1 MSTNTINMTI
11 LVSYLLELNVLF
23 LSTILV
29 VILASYI
36 IKPLANIEVTSKY
49 IKLLAP
55 SSFIGSFFIHLMVS
69 YSYLYSFKWGETFTD
84 MYEVELDTNL
94 VYLQGGALSLDL
106 FSLVLITLAYI
117 VGFISLTS
125 ISDKSFWSNTK
136 HPLIFTFFII
146 VVILFVTCDHLFTFF
161 LYYEFLLIP
170 SFFIVYLSSS
180 NMKGVQ
186 ASMYFLVWTQAG
198 STLVLAVVIQLIQIE
213 GIDYF
218 NQLSSLGLYSSC
230 IEKIKFILFIG
241 FGFKIPIWPLYYW
254 LTKTHVE
261 ATGAFSMYLSGFLV
275 KTALFGL
282 YKFLL
287 YMSWSYTNVL
297 FITIALTGVIM
308 SSLQMWAQVDLK
320 KVVALCTVQEMNLL
334 LICFLFGQTPLVYF
348 GIMFCFMHAILS
360 TLMFFLV
367 DLIQKRFSTR
377 LTTELSGIIHI
388 CPNLGVSIVLMCL
401 CFLALPFTL
410 KFTCEF
416 VLFSGILDLSFV
428 LILVLMLATNW
439 VAPISFC
446 RAWYGVIFGSPNS
459 KHYTAHDLD
468 FKDIIVIGLCI
479 SLLTLP
485 CTILLGIV

>member
-1 MSTNTINMTI
+1 MSII
-11 LVSYLLELNVLF
+11 ISYLLELNVVF
-23 LSTILV
+23 LGTILTV
-29 VILASYI
+29 MLSSYI
-36 IKPLANIEVTSKY
+36 IKPSANIETISKY
-49 IKLLAP
+49 VKLLAP
-55 SSFIGSFFIHLMVS
+55 SSFIGSFFIHLIIS
-69 YSYLYSFKWGETFTD
+69 YCYIYSFKWGETFTD
-84 MYEVELDTNL
+84 IHEVELGSSL
-94 VYLQGGALSLDL
+94 LYLQGGSLSLDL
-106 FSLVLITLAYI
+106 FSLVLITLAYV

-125 ISDKSFWSNTK
+125 LSDKTFWSNTK

-170 SFFIVYLSSS
+170 SFFIVYLVSS

-198 STLVLAVVIQLIQIE
+198 STLVLAVVVQLMQIE
-213 GIDYF
+213 GVDYF
-218 NQLSSLGLYSSC
+218 NQLSTLGLYSNC

-287 YMSWSYTNVL
+287 YMSWSYTNIL
-297 FITIALTGVIM
+297 FITIALTGVIV

-320 KVVALCTVQEMNLL
+320 KIVALCTVQEMNLL

-348 GIMFCFMHAILS
+348 GIMFCFMHALLS

-367 DLIQKRFSTR
+367 DLLQKRFSTR
-377 LTTELSGIIHI
+377 LTTELSGVIHI
-388 CPNLGVSIVLMCL
+388 CPNLGISIIFMCL

-416 VLFSGILDLSFV
+416 VLFSGILDLS
-428 LILVLMLATNW
+428 LILLVILMLATNW
-439 VAPISFC
+439 IAPISFC
-446 RAWYGVIFGSPNS
+446 RAWYGVIFGLPN
-459 KHYTAHDLD
+459 KKQYVAFDLD
-468 FKDIIVIGLCI
+468 FKDIIVVGLCL